1 MLLIVLGLLKLVV
14 NFELI
19 VMVESEYWSCIEEK
33 RSWKKW
39 AFLLKEVALCLQTL
53 TNCRQYE

>member
-1 MLLIVLGLLKLVV
+1 
-14 NFELI
+14 
-19 VMVESEYWSCIEEK
+19 MVESEYWSCIEEK